1 MNMTNTRLPCA
12 DVCLNAPVR
21 RVPPTCAG
29 PGAGPG
35 AGAGKVQ
42 VVRPR
47 TKAKIRPCRH
57 ETTTQH
63 PYPRLDSACNRTQ
76 IVNEIRTRKRADC
89 PSPVVNIPV
98 KLSCV
103 RSNVTF
109 RAASLVGTWLPWE

>member
-29 PGAGPG
+29 PGAGP
-35 AGAGKVQ
+35 GAGKVQ